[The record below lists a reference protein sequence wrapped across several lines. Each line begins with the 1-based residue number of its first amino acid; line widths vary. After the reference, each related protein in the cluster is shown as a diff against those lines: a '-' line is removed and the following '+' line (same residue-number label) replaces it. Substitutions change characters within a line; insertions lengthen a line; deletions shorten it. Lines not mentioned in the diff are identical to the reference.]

1 MRLLI
6 SASMIAASL
15 WLVLWAAVTGEPA
28 LISVFPFGG
37 QQGTE
42 FQATIR
48 GRSLDRVSAVWFDC
62 ERLSATIVGV
72 ENDKSGA
79 PATSKKGKKS
89 STSTGPLQLLTLSVK
104 VAAGAE
110 PGVHYLRVLTPRGV
124 SNALPVRVHAEPA
137 ILEEPVAH
145 DVPEAAQKISALP
158 VVIHAKL
165 LRGGEVDYYSFEA
178 QQGETL
184 RFDAIPSGGG
194 LDPGLTLYE
203 PTGSWFRPDRLTELA
218 FNDEEVSYPGFSVN
232 ATLTHK
238 FSRKGRYFLRV
249 AGFL

>member
-1 MRLLI
+1 L
-6 SASMIAASL
+6 
-15 WLVLWAAVTGEPA
+15 
-28 LISVFPFGG
+28 
-37 QQGTE
+37 
-42 FQATIR
+42 
-48 GRSLDRVSAVWFDC
+48 VSA
-62 ERLSATIVGV
+62 
-72 ENDKSGA
+72 GA
-79 PATSKKGKKS
+79 
-89 STSTGPLQLLTLSVK
+89 
-104 VAAGAE
+104 AAGAG

-137 ILEEPVAH
+137 ILEEAGPH
-145 DVPEAAQKISALP
+145 DLPEAAQKISALP
-158 VVIHAKL
+158 IVIHAKL

-218 FNDEEVSYPGFSVN
+218 FNDEEISYPGFSVN
-232 ATLTHK
+232 AALTHK

-249 AGFL
+249 AGFLGQSGSDYTYQLSIRPNKWNEDDKVNYSHALARRLPAETLFDSVFRVTGSTPADFRSRKRGITLPRLPTTLP